1 MRQRGASF
9 VGLEAVILGDSNPR
23 QFLPPPR
30 QFVAAPCQFLFGL
43 EQFAPG
49 GKQLFTC
56 SSLMLSH
63 RFLLSFCRCV
73 FVLIL
78 ACELLDEGDR
88 YGICDSLLPFSP
100 VE

>member
-9 VGLEAVILGDSNPR
+9 VGVEAVILGDSNPR

-49 GKQLFTC
+49 GKPLLTC

-63 RFLLSFCRCV
+63 RFLLSFGR
-73 FVLIL
+73 
-78 ACELLDEGDR
+78 
-88 YGICDSLLPFSP
+88 
-100 VE
+100 